1 MKIYINL
8 TKLSSHTIT
17 PYLYNFTFTVAHFS
31 SLTPPPLHLEKWC
44 LSDHPRRNR
53 YTRSV
58 SHSRTTFCDFCYVS
72 SFGQL
77 KTGFG
82 PPSQWSRFCWSE
94 LSKQNARNVGSRV
107 TDGPCSN
114 CHGHRVME
122 RLADWELESHTTA
135 GVRSPRHS
143 GWICC
148 WLSGAYSYCLQSFIQ
163 TLI

>member
-107 TDGPCSN
+107 TDGPCIFPHEVRAVVDHKSL
-114 CHGHRVME
+114 
-122 RLADWELESHTTA
+122 RLSTSGYYQGPIEL
-135 GVRSPRHS
+135 PRKFQ
-143 GWICC
+143 
-148 WLSGAYSYCLQSFIQ
+148 SYTRCL
-163 TLI
+163 